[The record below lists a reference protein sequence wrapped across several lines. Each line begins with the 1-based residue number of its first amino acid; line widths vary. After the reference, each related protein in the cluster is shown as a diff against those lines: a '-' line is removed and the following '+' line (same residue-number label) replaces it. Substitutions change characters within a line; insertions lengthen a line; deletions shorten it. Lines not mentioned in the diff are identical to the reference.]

1 MAIGASA
8 IGSAFQHGYNTGVV
22 NAPQVLVSK
31 FINETYHE
39 RFEVYPDDTR
49 IKLIYSIVVSLFC
62 VGGMVGALMTAF
74 IADRFGRKGGLL
86 LNNVLVFVAAIF
98 LGLSKTCRSYEMLIF
113 GRFICGLN
121 SGLNAG
127 LAPMY
132 LAEISP
138 THLRGAIGTVYQLVI
153 TISILLSNIFG
164 LPSFL
169 GTEDGWPWL
178 FGKF

>member
-1 MAIGASA
+1 MVSA
-8 IGSAFQHGYNTGVV
+8 
-22 NAPQVLVSK
+22 

-39 RFEVYPDDTR
+39 RFSVYPNESR
-49 IKLIYSIVVSLFC
+49 IKLIYSIIVSLFC
-62 VGGMVGALMTAF
+62 IGGMIGALMTAM

-98 LGLSKTCRSYEMLIF
+98 LGLAKACRSYEMLIF

-138 THLRGAIGTVYQLVI
+138 NHLRGAIGTVYQLVI
-153 TISILLSNIFG
+153 TISILFSNILG

-169 GTEDGWPWL
+169 GTTDGWPWL

>member
-1 MAIGASA
+1 MNNFLEIFF
-8 IGSAFQHGYNTGVV
+8 ILKIKN
-22 NAPQVLVSK
+22 K
-31 FINETYHE
+31 F
-39 RFEVYPDDTR
+39 
-49 IKLIYSIVVSLFC
+49 KLIHSFSIYNFYL
-62 VGGMVGALMTAF
+62 
-74 IADRFGRKGGLL
+74 KGGLL

-98 LGLSKTCRSYEMLIF
+98 LGLAKTCRSYEMLIF
-113 GRFICGLN
+113 GRFICGIN

-153 TISILLSNIFG
+153 TISILLSNVFG

-169 GTEDGWPWL
+169 GTEEKWPWL
-178 FGKF
+178 FGT

>member
-1 MAIGASA
+1 MAFAIGAA
-8 IGSAFQHGYNTGVV
+8 ALGSGFQHGYNTGVV
-22 NAPQVLVSK
+22 NAPQVLVSE

-39 RFEVYPDDTR
+39 RFAIYPNESK
-49 IKLIYSIVVSLFC
+49 IKLIYSIIVSLFC
-62 VGGMVGALMTAF
+62 VGGMFGALMTGM

-86 LNNVLVFVAAIF
+86 LNNSLVFVAAIF
-98 LGLSKTCRSYEMLIF
+98 LGLSKSFRSYEMLIF

-138 THLRGAIGTVYQLVI
+138 NHLRGAIGTVYQLVI
-153 TISILLSNIFG
+153 TISILASNILG
-164 LPSFL
+164 LPALL
-169 GTEDGWPWL
+169 GTKEGWPWL
-178 FGKF
+178 FG